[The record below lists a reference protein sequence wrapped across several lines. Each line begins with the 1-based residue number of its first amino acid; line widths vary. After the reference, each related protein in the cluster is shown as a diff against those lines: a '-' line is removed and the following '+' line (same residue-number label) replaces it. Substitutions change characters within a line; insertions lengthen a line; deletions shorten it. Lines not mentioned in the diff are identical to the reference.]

1 MKKITILLISLFFF
15 GFVNAQNSNL
25 VFFTE
30 NGEAFTIF
38 LNGVNQNTTPQTN
51 VKVTNLNAVNYHVKI
66 IFNDKSLGEIDKNIF
81 FNKGKEITYAVKQ
94 NKKGVYTLKFRGEVP
109 IAQAPQSS
117 NNQNVV
123 KYTTTP
129 ATSSTTVTYT
139 ETTTSTSDN
148 DDNNQANSSVN
159 INISGDDTGM
169 NFNLKVTDPDAA
181 TNQAS
186 SKTTTT
192 YTTTTTTTSSSSS
205 NINQSQATTQT
216 GNVSNYNGKTGCNVP
231 MTQTDF
237 LSAKQTIASKDF
249 EDSKLTIAK
258 QITSSNCLLASQVK
272 EIMQIFEY
280 EDSKLEY
287 AKFAY
292 SHTYDIGNYFKV
304 NDAFEYES
312 SIDELNEYI
321 NSQK

>member
-1 MKKITILLISLFFF
+1 MKKITILLISLFVF

-30 NGEAFTIF
+30 NGEAFIIF
-38 LNGVNQNTTPQTN
+38 LNGVNQNPSPQTN
-51 VKVTNLNAVNYHVKI
+51 VKITDLNAVNYHVKI
-66 IFNDKSLGEIDKNIF
+66 VFNDKSLGEIDKNIF
-81 FNKGKEITYAVKQ
+81 FNKGKETSYAVKQ

-109 IAQAPQSS
+109 IAQAPQTS

-129 ATSSTTVTYT
+129 AASSTTVTYT
-139 ETTTSTSDN
+139 ETTTSTSNN
-148 DDNNQANSSVN
+148 DDDNQSSVN
-159 INISGDDTGM
+159 INISGDDSGV
-169 NFNLKVTDPDAA
+169 NFNLKVPKDAT

-186 SKTTTT
+186 SNTTTT

-205 NINQSQATTQT
+205 NINQSQGTTQT

-231 MTQTDF
+231 MTQADF

-272 EIMQIFEY
+272 DIMKLFDY
-280 EDSKLEY
+280 EESKLEY
-287 AKFAY
+287 AKSAY